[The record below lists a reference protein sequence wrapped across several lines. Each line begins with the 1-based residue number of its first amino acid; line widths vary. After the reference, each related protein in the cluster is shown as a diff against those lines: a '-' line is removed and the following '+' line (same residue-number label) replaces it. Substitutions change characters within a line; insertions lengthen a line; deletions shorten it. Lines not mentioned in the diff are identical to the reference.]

1 MAAYFVFHNRV
12 SDEAKMREYIPKA
25 IESMAP
31 YDPEILVVDEN
42 SEVIE
47 GSTSLPRTV
56 VIKFASRDVAME
68 WYNSPAYQAILPL
81 RLEATEGVGLL
92 VDGFVL
98 PGQ

>member
-12 SDEAKMREYIPKA
+12 LDEAKIQEYIPLA

-31 YDPEILVVDEN
+31 YGAEILVVDE
-42 SEVIE
+42 SSQVIE

-56 VIKFASRDVAME
+56 VLKFASREAAME
-68 WYNSPAYQAILPL
+68 WYNSPAYQAALPL
-81 RLEATEGVGLL
+81 RLEATEGVGVL
-92 VDGFVL
+92 VDGFVV